1 MNSGFVV
8 LLLLRN
14 NPPKKTCF
22 CFLIPNQMSTYQ
34 KLPGWK
40 VWGSSSLMSSAL
52 FMFLPWVSPPC
63 LPLMVQ
69 CCRSRGSG
77 ASKPSEENKQ
87 EESSFPVY
95 PEVFVPGDSTGF
107 TTLVALP
114 SDAVLR
120 STSPPFSGRVS
131 SVFGIIIHPPIPL
144 LSTFV
149 QKFVSAA

>member
-34 KLPGWK
+34 KLPGWE
-40 VWGSSSLMSSAL
+40 VWASSSLTSSAL
-52 FMFLPWVSPPC
+52 FTLLPGSLLR
-63 LPLMVQ
+63 LPLVVQ
-69 CCRSRGSG
+69 CCTSRGSG

-87 EESSFPVY
+87 EESSFPVH

-107 TTLVALP
+107 TPLVALP

-149 QKFVSAA
+149 QKFVSSA

>member
-40 VWGSSSLMSSAL
+40 VWGSSSLMGSAL
-52 FMFLPWVSPPC
+52 FMFLAWVSLPC
-63 LPLMVQ
+63 LPLMIQ

-77 ASKPSEENKQ
+77 ASKPSEEHKE
-87 EESSFPVY
+87 EESSFPFY
-95 PEVFVPGDSTGF
+95 LEVFVPGDSTVF

-114 SDAVLR
+114 SDTVLR
-120 STSPPFSGRVS
+120 SSCPPFSGRMS
-131 SVFGIIIHPPIPL
+131 SVFGIIIHLPIPL

-149 QKFVSAA
+149 QKFVNSA